1 MRRALWNSTVA
12 VVVALAPSAAQAAPV
27 DDVQVSVGEPLGRIS
42 TSYGYAALPIV
53 LKNTSDAQRKVR
65 IVAAGHST
73 WSYAPSFTRVSR
85 SFVLPPNSTF
95 EGTMLRPPAMWPDAP
110 AVIWVNGESKREMV
124 RFGDGRFAADR
135 GWGGPPRPSEAIL
148 VGRNVPVVVSNALE
162 NPASTVYGSTSSW
175 STGLAQ
181 PIPIDTIAVDAS
193 WPTEWLAYS
202 RFRLIALTEPEWLS
216 VPGPARSAMREAVSA
231 GLDLWIIT
239 DAEPSRFVPGLTT
252 AIDVPEA
259 GEHRAAPLADDAA
272 RTVSLGLG
280 HVSTIAPNR
289 APPLHLLERLARP
302 SAVGWR
308 STFSDDDAENILP
321 VMRTEKLPA
330 GRMLGLLI
338 VFALLIGPINIFL
351 VSRMNRRVLLFVTTP
366 ALGAAFSVG
375 VLVFGLAH
383 DGVRA
388 RVLTRTVTVLDIKG
402 GLATT
407 LAHSAYFA
415 PFTPRDGLRFD
426 DRTMVIPSMTS
437 GGGPAQQAQL
447 TLDLTEGQH
456 FPSGLVRPRVPTH
469 IRFVHVEP
477 RRERLVFTRNA
488 DGAIMVQNGLGVD
501 VRGVYYLDAAG
512 TLVGT
517 GPLASG
523 AEAAMRP
530 VQVADREAGN
540 PVHRVMQNIA
550 LFDPAVILGRSA
562 EIPDL
567 RSVPIGGFAALIDGS
582 PFHSHGLDNVR
593 EHDAKSLV
601 IGLAEVE

>member
-1 MRRALWNSTVA
+1 
-12 VVVALAPSAAQAAPV
+12 
-27 DDVQVSVGEPLGRIS
+27 
-42 TSYGYAALPIV
+42 
-53 LKNTSDAQRKVR
+53 
-65 IVAAGHST
+65 
-73 WSYAPSFTRVSR
+73 
-85 SFVLPPNSTF
+85 
-95 EGTMLRPPAMWPDAP
+95 
-110 AVIWVNGESKREMV
+110 
-124 RFGDGRFAADR
+124 
-135 GWGGPPRPSEAIL
+135 
-148 VGRNVPVVVSNALE
+148 
-162 NPASTVYGSTSSW
+162 
-175 STGLAQ
+175 
-181 PIPIDTIAVDAS
+181 
-193 WPTEWLAYS
+193 
-202 RFRLIALTEPEWLS
+202 
-216 VPGPARSAMREAVSA
+216 
-231 GLDLWIIT
+231 
-239 DAEPSRFVPGLTT
+239 
-252 AIDVPEA
+252 
-259 GEHRAAPLADDAA
+259 
-272 RTVSLGLG
+272 
-280 HVSTIAPNR
+280 
-289 APPLHLLERLARP
+289 
-302 SAVGWR
+302 
-308 STFSDDDAENILP
+308 
-321 VMRTEKLPA
+321 
-330 GRMLGLLI
+330 
-338 VFALLIGPINIFL
+338 
-351 VSRMNRRVLLFVTTP
+351 
-366 ALGAAFSVG
+366 
-375 VLVFGLAH
+375 
-383 DGVRA
+383 
-388 RVLTRTVTVLDIKG
+388 
-402 GLATT
+402 
-407 LAHSAYFA
+407 
-415 PFTPRDGLRFD
+415 
-426 DRTMVIPSMTS
+426 MVIPSMTS